1 MRGLSSF
8 FARFNKVLQTWGVQ
22 AMAVRRK
29 PSIEGAVTSR
39 SSSRQ
44 GSTSQDDSVQ
54 EFLWNIVSIG
64 SYFEEIS
71 FVWAQMLGVN
81 VHQWMILMAVKDLD
95 RGGGISVKGVSE
107 KLHADPSFVTSQSKS
122 LEKLGFMRR
131 ITSSEDARVVL
142 MSLTDKACKEIA
154 NLQHMQQ
161 PVRDSIFSELDEKAL
176 RSINEKL
183 SALRERFQR
192 AAKRLAAEL

>member
-71 FVWAQMLGVN
+71 FVWARMLGVN

-95 RGGGISVKGVSE
+95 RGGGISVKGVSA

-154 NLQHMQQ
+154 NLQNMQQ

-176 RSINEKL
+176 RNINEKL
-183 SALRERFQR
+183 AALSEKFQR

>member
-1 MRGLSSF
+1 M
-8 FARFNKVLQTWGVQ
+8 Q

-95 RGGGISVKGVSE
+95 RGGGISVKGVSA

-122 LEKLGFMRR
+122 LEKLGFVRR

-154 NLQHMQQ
+154 NLQNVRQ
-161 PVRDSIFSELDEKAL
+161 PIRDSIFSEFDEKEL
-176 RSINEKL
+176 RNINEKL

>member
-1 MRGLSSF
+1 
-8 FARFNKVLQTWGVQ
+8 
-22 AMAVRRK
+22 MAVRRK
-29 PSIEGAVTSR
+29 PSIEGAVMSR

-95 RGGGISVKGVSE
+95 RGGGISVKGVSA
-107 KLHADPSFVTSQSKS
+107 KLHGDPSFVTSQSKS

-131 ITSSEDARVVL
+131 TTSSEDARVVL

-154 NLQHMQQ
+154 NLQNMQQ
-161 PVRDSIFSELDEKAL
+161 PLRDSIFSEFDEKAL
-176 RSINEKL
+176 RNINEKL
-183 SALRERFQR
+183 SALSERFQK